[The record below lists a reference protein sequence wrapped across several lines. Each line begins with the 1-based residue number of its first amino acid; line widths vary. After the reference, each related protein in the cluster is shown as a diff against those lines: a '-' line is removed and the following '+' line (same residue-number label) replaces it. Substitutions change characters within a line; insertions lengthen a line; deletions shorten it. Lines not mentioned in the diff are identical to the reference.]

1 MREVARV
8 THQVAPSQACVL
20 IVGETGTGKELIAR
34 AVHDLSPRFSGPY
47 IRVNCGALTESL
59 LESELFGH
67 VKGSF
72 TGAVDNR
79 TGRFEAA
86 HTGSI
91 FLDEINST
99 TPKLQ
104 VKLLRVLQ
112 EGEFER
118 VGDIRTVK
126 VDTRIIAATNRDL
139 LDEIDAGR
147 FREDLYYRLNV
158 VPIYLPPLRER
169 REDIGPL
176 VEFFLKRYA
185 DQNRKEVR
193 RVHPEAMRLLRDH
206 DWPGNVRELQ
216 NYVERAVIL
225 GDGPE
230 LTVEHLPPQL
240 RGESPPARSAPAAA
254 TSTRLTSELVRQGIR
269 AAGPAANDLHN
280 RIVGQVER
288 ELIQQVLASCERV
301 QIKAAARLGINR
313 NTLHKKLAE
322 FRIDDNDADDPDR
335 PAPKGHANGDSAPA
349 DDDEWGILGGTSR
362 SGGPSSRSVP
372 LRGPAHDPRLRPAAR
387 PPLSG
392 RLPRMARRGQ
402 DRLGRPGL
410 RRPAVQHRL
419 RLRRL
424 RRPPRRRRSTST
436 GRGAGSREVA
446 RVLKPDGTFWLA
458 IGDEFA
464 AELKVIVHRELGL
477 SLRNWVI
484 WYYTFGV
491 HCTKKFS
498 AEPRPPVLL
507 REGPEV
513 VHLQRRRVRVPSAR
527 QLVYADSRANPRAG
541 SPTTPGSCA
550 PRTSPTASPPTATP
564 GTSPASAARSRSAP
578 AGTAARCPSS
588 SSAGSSAPARTPATS
603 SSTPSAAAARRWS
616 SPRSSTAATS
626 ASSSPPDYAAQ
637 IQARLDAVAGR
648 PAPRRRR
655 RARWRAGRAG
665 VEGAGRVSRAG
676 IG

>member
-1 MREVARV
+1 MANHYDRNPARTGDEFSLPGVIGAGAAMREVARI
-8 THQVAPSQACVL
+8 THQVAPSRACVL

-86 HTGSI
+86 HAGSI

-126 VDTRIIAATNRDL
+126 VDTRIVAATNRDL

-169 REDIGPL
+169 REDIGQL
-176 VEFFLKRYA
+176 VDFFLKRYA
-185 DQNRKEVR
+185 DQNRREVR

-225 GDGPE
+225 GSGPE

-240 RGESPPARSAPAAA
+240 RGESAPRPIRARGGDMNA
-254 TSTRLTSELVRQGIR
+254 LTTELVRQGVR
-269 AAGPAANDLHN
+269 AAGPTANDLHN

-322 FRIDDNDADDPDR
+322 FRIDDHDTDAHSE
-335 PAPKGHANGDSAPA
+335 PAPKGHSNGDSAPA
-349 DDDEWGILGGTSR
+349 DDE
-362 SGGPSSRSVP
+362 
-372 LRGPAHDPRLRPAAR
+372 
-387 PPLSG
+387 
-392 RLPRMARRGQ
+392 
-402 DRLGRPGL
+402 
-410 RRPAVQHRL
+410 
-419 RLRRL
+419 
-424 RRPPRRRRSTST
+424 
-436 GRGAGSREVA
+436 
-446 RVLKPDGTFWLA
+446 
-458 IGDEFA
+458 
-464 AELKVIVHRELGL
+464 
-477 SLRNWVI
+477 
-484 WYYTFGV
+484 
-491 HCTKKFS
+491 
-498 AEPRPPVLL
+498 
-507 REGPEV
+507 
-513 VHLQRRRVRVPSAR
+513 
-527 QLVYADSRANPRAG
+527 
-541 SPTTPGSCA
+541 
-550 PRTSPTASPPTATP
+550 
-564 GTSPASAARSRSAP
+564 
-578 AGTAARCPSS
+578 
-588 SSAGSSAPARTPATS
+588 
-603 SSTPSAAAARRWS
+603 
-616 SPRSSTAATS
+616 
-626 ASSSPPDYAAQ
+626 
-637 IQARLDAVAGR
+637 
-648 PAPRRRR
+648 
-655 RARWRAGRAG
+655 
-665 VEGAGRVSRAG
+665 
-676 IG
+676 